1 MKNTVIK
8 NLVYLSVVGVSFF
21 TVGNMV
27 DAQIDTDMSVGTS
40 NLKILGS
47 DRENAD
53 LGEFDEMEDIKKQ
66 GRSRIT
72 EKEKREA
79 QNKKSKKNITTKSK
93 AKNKTDTETKASK
106 EVKGKNTTKKSQQ
119 KSNDIDAD
127 DNSIFEGL
135 DSLDP
140 AGSDLDNQQGQQEE
154 LEFLPAPDPDIN
166 GSDQNDD
173 LITDEDIDVG
183 FEEDSKSD
191 SIPGPDY
198 GKMYNDKFEKERS
211 KSGIMMDD
219 SFYETPP
226 PQSEDGLLDT
236 QEYDSVFGNGF

>member
-1 MKNTVIK
+1 MV
-8 NLVYLSVVGVSFF
+8 FF
-21 TVGNMV
+21 TVENIV
-27 DAQIDTDMSVGTS
+27 KAQINGDMSVGTS

-79 QNKKSKKNITTKSK
+79 KNKKSNKNVDTKSK
-93 AKNKTDTETKASK
+93 TKINTETKVTK
-106 EVKGKNTTKKSQQ
+106 EVKGKNTTKKPQQ
-119 KSNDIDAD
+119 KNNDLDAD
-127 DNSIFEGL
+127 ENSTFEDF

-140 AGSDLDNQQGQQEE
+140 AGSDSDNQQEQQEE
-154 LEFLPAPDPDIN
+154 LEFLPAPDPDLN
-166 GSDQNDD
+166 GSGQNDD

-183 FEEDSKSD
+183 FEDDSKTD

-198 GKMYNDKFEKERS
+198 GKMYNDKFDKERS

-226 PQSEDGLLDT
+226 PESEDDLLDT